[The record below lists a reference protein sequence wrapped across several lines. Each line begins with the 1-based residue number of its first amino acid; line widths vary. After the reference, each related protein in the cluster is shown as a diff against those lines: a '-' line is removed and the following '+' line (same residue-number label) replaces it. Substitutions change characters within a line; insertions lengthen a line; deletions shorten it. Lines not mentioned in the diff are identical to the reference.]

1 MGVLAGAA
9 SLSTSILTLKSE
21 LSENID
27 QISNNVQYYGCS
39 DGPTLSLINIEV
51 SYIFH
56 DHNLFN
62 SYCLACHHC
71 SLTEGKSTYGKNLS
85 IWNAG
90 NNFDGAYFDYVQKE
104 EAYVHMIRLL
114 SYIYV
119 AGKLK
124 STHVRLGL

>member
-9 SLSTSILTLKSE
+9 SLSPSILTLKSV

-39 DGPTLSLINIEV
+39 DGPTLLIINIEV
-51 SYIFH
+51 AYIFH

-71 SLTEGKSTYGKNLS
+71 SLYRGQIN
-85 IWNAG
+85 IWKKANQYLEKAPYLQARNI
-90 NNFDGAYFDYVQKE
+90 NNDFDCIHYPDRGGV
-104 EAYVHMIRLL
+104 
-114 SYIYV
+114 
-119 AGKLK
+119 
-124 STHVRLGL
+124 